1 MISNWV
7 PAWRRKF
14 FYDWRQDSSTG
25 KIYAKCELCKSC
37 HTNRH
42 LTGNLSSFTNFTKHL
57 KGVHLEEW
65 KAYEDQ
71 QSKKK
76 GDPRQQSIKEYGTG
90 KSIHKSRQQQL
101 DIQLTYSMAE
111 DNIPLNILK
120 RPRFKEWIQVCII
133 PFYYSQGN
141 NNFFYFFLSLERHGR
156 IPTSFYGKDA
166 KFYVA

>member
-1 MISNWV
+1 VSNPRGRSAAGASAQNQLDRIVNALPISQLHQNQLTEEEEEN
-7 PAWRRKF
+7 AER
-14 FYDWRQDSSTG
+14 DQSQDDSNAANNNTDESTT
-25 KIYAKCELCKSC
+25 E
-37 HTNRH
+37 
-42 LTGNLSSFTNFTKHL
+42 
-57 KGVHLEEW
+57 
-65 KAYEDQ
+65 
-71 QSKKK
+71 
-76 GDPRQQSIKEYGTG
+76 
-90 KSIHKSRQQQL
+90 SRQQQL

-156 IPTSFYGKDA
+156 IPASFYGKDA